1 MLFQSRKFDFG
12 MNLSKDELDKV
23 NFFRNNNIYQDR
35 DAVINV
41 LNDYKKK
48 IINNISIL
56 FDFEA
61 NTKGC
66 CCYDNI
72 VIKLYG
78 IVNYLKY
85 LYSQYKCTIK
95 QYYTHGRTSASSTR
109 QRPLRPKTL
118 GSRLIYSA
126 LSVM

>member
-23 NFFRNNNIYQDR
+23 NFLRNNNIYQDR

-56 FDFEA
+56 
-61 NTKGC
+61 
-66 CCYDNI
+66 
-72 VIKLYG
+72 
-78 IVNYLKY
+78 
-85 LYSQYKCTIK
+85 STI
-95 QYYTHGRTSASSTR
+95 
-109 QRPLRPKTL
+109 
-118 GSRLIYSA
+118 
-126 LSVM
+126 